1 MFRRH
6 RRPLLAAVALAS
18 AAALALAGCSPR
30 GGEAE
35 PEAGDD
41 SPIVIRGSWPLSGP
55 LAAIGQAAGGATA
68 YFEAVNADGGI
79 DGRPIDF
86 EVLDDA
92 YDPARLVSNNKEFV
106 EQDDA
111 IAVINFGGISIPAR
125 APINEAGVAQI
136 VQAGNSPISDVEGF
150 PYTRAF
156 WPDVTWEGQLQA
168 EYINEEF
175 PDATVGYVGFNN
187 DLSDS
192 QIAGLEAGGLEL
204 AKVITLPPGQAD
216 VASQVTELQAAG
228 VDVLIVTIGAPT
240 MGALLSYLGEIDYR
254 PAVFIGS
261 TGADAQT
268 AAIPAGPENVEDA
281 YSFQWFKDP
290 LDPAF
295 ADDEALQQFRD
306 DLEEYSPDTEA
317 NALSL
322 HGYGLAAAIV
332 SALREAVE
340 ITRDGFLAAWDSLS
354 GAENPMLVD
363 GATLNAGP
371 GGRLVYEYQLKQFDG
386 ETWVALDDPV
396 SVVDEGIAK

>member
-1 MFRRH
+1 MFSRH

-30 GGEAE
+30 GGDAE

-92 YDPARLVSNNKEFV
+92 YDPARLVSNNKEFI

-111 IAVINFGGISIPAR
+111 IAVINFGGIAIPAR

-136 VQAGNSPISDVEGF
+136 VQAGNTPISDVDGF

-156 WPDVTWEGQLQA
+156 WPDVTWEGELQA
-168 EYINEEF
+168 EYIGEEF

-192 QIAGLEAGGLEL
+192 QVAGLQAGGLEL

-228 VDVLIVTIGAPT
+228 VDVLVVTVGAPT
-240 MGALLSYLGEIDYR
+240 MGALLSYLGEIDYH

-268 AAIPAGPENVEDA
+268 AVIPAGPENVKDA

-295 ADDEALQQFRD
+295 ADDAALQQFRD
-306 DLEEYSPDTEA
+306 DLEEYSPETEP

-332 SALREAVE
+332 SALREADE
-340 ITRDGFLAAWDSLS
+340 ITSDGFLAAWDSLS

-396 SVVDEGIAK
+396 SVVEAGIAE

>member
-1 MFRRH
+1 
-6 RRPLLAAVALAS
+6 
-18 AAALALAGCSPR
+18 
-30 GGEAE
+30 
-35 PEAGDD
+35 
-41 SPIVIRGSWPLSGP
+41 
-55 LAAIGQAAGGATA
+55 
-68 YFEAVNADGGI
+68 
-79 DGRPIDF
+79 
-86 EVLDDA
+86 
-92 YDPARLVSNNKEFV
+92 
-106 EQDDA
+106 
-111 IAVINFGGISIPAR
+111 
-125 APINEAGVAQI
+125 
-136 VQAGNSPISDVEGF
+136 VQAGNTPISDVDGF

-156 WPDVTWEGQLQA
+156 WPDVTWEGELQA
-168 EYINEEF
+168 EYIGEEF

-192 QIAGLEAGGLEL
+192 QVAGLQAGGLEL

-228 VDVLIVTIGAPT
+228 VDVLVVTVGAPT
-240 MGALLSYLGEIDYR
+240 MGALLSYLGEIDYH

-268 AAIPAGPENVEDA
+268 AVIPAGPENVKDA

-295 ADDEALQQFRD
+295 ADDAALQQFRD
-306 DLEEYSPDTEA
+306 DLEEYSPETEP

-332 SALREAVE
+332 SALREADE
-340 ITRDGFLAAWDSLS
+340 ITSDGFLAAWDSLS

-396 SVVDEGIAK
+396 SVVEAGIAE